1 MKEVGKIKDGKVTFL
16 QLTFSASLKTGNITT
31 DCDLDNR
38 VIDTNKKERLEELV
52 NEFVRHIYECAH
64 EESED
69 KQ

>member
-1 MKEVGKIKDGKVTFL
+1 MKKVGKINDGKVTFL
-16 QLTFSASLKTGNITT
+16 QLTFSANLKTGNITT

-52 NEFVRHIYECAH
+52 NEFVRNIHECAY
-64 EESED
+64 EGSED

>member
-1 MKEVGKIKDGKVTFL
+1 MKKVGKINDGKVTFL
-16 QLTFSASLKTGNITT
+16 QLTFSANLKTGNITT

-52 NEFVRHIYECAH
+52 NEFVRHIHECAY